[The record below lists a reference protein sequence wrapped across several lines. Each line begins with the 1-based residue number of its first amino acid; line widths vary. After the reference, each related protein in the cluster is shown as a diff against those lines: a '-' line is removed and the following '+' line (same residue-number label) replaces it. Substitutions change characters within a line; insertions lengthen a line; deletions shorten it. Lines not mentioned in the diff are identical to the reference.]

1 MQEINK
7 FRYFLKLTLI
17 LSKPQE
23 DVSFNQNQNI
33 YEKEMWKWIN

>member
-33 YEKEMWKWIN
+33 YEKEMWK